1 MVRQQKASKSTQ
13 ITKPTPAVQKAASQ
27 KANCGYNPQHY
38 NQYQNHQ
45 QNYQAQQQRYYQ
57 QQQQQYQQCYRP
69 PQCHPR
75 FQQSHQQQRWDNDQY
90 WRHQR
95 QRQLEAEE
103 QAKAQRNREIKENA
117 ERERQAKAKLDQQLK
132 ESAERER
139 QAKAKRDQDLKKA
152 AERER
157 QAKAKREQ
165 ELKESAERER
175 QAKAKRDQELK
186 DCIEQEL
193 RAKINKELQAKL
205 KEEHARFEEEFT
217 VRIEAFKKE
226 QEEELKKREKDLENI
241 KKELQKQEESRAEAE
256 RQEKDRLEKETTAEA
271 ERLEK
276 ERSERHELVQPATM
290 RAAKVEQE
298 KILVTISNN
307 KAPAMNG
314 HGQNHVKSNGQ
325 GKFNDGKPPLRAI
338 LGNSAPQR
346 QQDASSV
353 FNTPE
358 GSYKRSLHPRVLH
371 PGQVRS
377 TGSSVNHRLKIT
389 PKLDTP
395 TPTPTTTVAPI
406 TPPASPEN
414 AQTKSAVEA
423 ASKNDVP
430 KVQGAQ
436 VQAGK
441 ANSTLK
447 AKVSLK
453 HDSSFDAVSSLNLYC
468 EENDFEKPTFNIF
481 NKPPHLHC
489 SVRIAGD
496 VYSSYPQEFSD
507 AETAYQRTA
516 QIAIQRIQHAESH
529 QKLTIC
535 TLSDEEFIDGLYKE
549 LLNYPH
555 GILGHK
561 LEDWYGRTFRQHL
574 PSHWY
579 DLIIESNKI
588 RVEHGIDPRIIL
600 FANEPGSSKPIPVN
614 TTSVLPELVLPWQL
628 NESGSHDWNMFISH
642 CDSTKRVWARLI
654 DQIANFEEL
663 TKHMGRQME
672 APLFRQKVV
681 KPLVQEVYL
690 VEIPDG
696 WNRVRVISVTE
707 EERSCRCH
715 FVDFGDVGLFD
726 FEELFQCPPQ
736 FKVLPAQAVCLSM
749 YALDKFE
756 DHPHAQQVLTKE
768 LDGQTVVAHV
778 LTTEKQFFEL
788 GGASQGVVENG
799 KRRAC
804 LVATLYDTST
814 AEDIH
819 LNDLVASRITKC
831 TPAPSLT
838 DEKKIGKTTPVLVS
852 HINEDGDLL
861 VLLRND
867 DLKFVERSIAQT
879 VADLGEQDRVS
890 YSDLLH
896 DRHVFVCDES
906 AEGLKQWFRGRLVA
920 RPQNPEEETF
930 DVYYVDDGRQRK
942 THISNIYRL
951 EANNRALATFP
962 PQALPVRLH
971 DVPEIAGQMLG
982 RLRGL
987 MPPRSEALLK
997 VVAKDGAM
1005 PLVNVFIRGQDPESM
1020 YMCVNIGLRLEFEM
1034 ASSIQ
1039 PEKCDYM
1046 LLSSNAQLPR
1056 RGSFSSVVSSQSS
1069 SSDLV
1074 ALTPPVTPQKA
1085 PAFSRSGTTNFSSL
1099 MLKDYEAIPAVGAYF
1114 EVRVALSVNPGH
1126 FAVQPYKCY
1135 NQLQTLMKNLQVH
1148 CKGPAAKG
1156 VQPSQL
1162 AIGEA
1167 YAAPDSDGV
1176 YHRVSIRKIYDEI
1189 IHVRFV
1195 DVGDDGVV
1203 ACDQLKT
1210 LQPDLRKLPK
1220 MALPAQLYGI
1230 QLTDVVWS
1238 KDTCVRF
1245 RQLTLGQKFIGIVRR
1260 MHKQRDDT
1268 RALCLELVDTSTP
1281 KDIKLHEILI
1291 KEKHAQPAT
1300 KEV

>member
-1 MVRQQKASKSTQ
+1 MLVEQEGEILSHVAKVVRALITSAKPPIELRSILRDYVAIEGEQLPFRQLGYSTAQELLQDTEEFNFNGHGNQIFITAKYSAKTDHIARMVRQQKNSKSSL
-13 ITKPTPAVQKAASQ
+13 ISKPPPAAQKAISQ
-27 KANCGYNPQHY
+27 KSNYGHNYHNNYNH
-38 NQYQNHQ
+38 YQNQQ
-45 QNYQAQQQRYYQ
+45 QNYHAQQQRYYQ
-57 QQQQQYQQCYRP
+57 QQQQQQQQHCYRP
-69 PQCHPR
+69 PQY
-75 FQQSHQQQRWDNDQY
+75 HQQYQQPYQQQGHWDNDQY

-95 QRQLEAEE
+95 QLEAEA
-103 QAKAQRNREIKENA
+103 QAKAQRDREAKQNA
-117 ERERQAKAKLDQQLK
+117 ERVRLAKAKREKELK
-132 ESAERER
+132 DSAERER
-139 QAKAKRDQDLKKA
+139 QAKAKREKELKES
-152 AERER
+152 AEREK
-157 QAKAKREQ
+157 QAKAKRDQ

-186 DCIEQEL
+186 ESAERERQAKAKRVQELKESAEREKQAKAKRDQELKDSIEKEL
-193 RAKINKELQAKL
+193 RAKINKELESQL
-205 KEEHARFEEEFT
+205 KKEHDRFEEELKE
-217 VRIEAFKKE
+217 RLEEFKKQ
-226 QEEELKKREKDLENI
+226 QEEELKKREEDLENL
-241 KKELQKQEESRAEAE
+241 KKELQRQEQKEIAREAE
-256 RQEKDRLEKETTAEA
+256 RQEQDRVEKEKR
-271 ERLEK
+271 ERLEQEK
-276 ERSERHELVQPATM
+276 LQDPVQPVTM
-290 RAAKVEQE
+290 RAAKVDQE
-298 KILVTISNN
+298 KIFVTIAND

-314 HGQNHVKSNGQ
+314 HGQNHVRSNGH
-325 GKFNDGKPPLRAI
+325 GNYNDGKPPLRAI

-346 QQDASSV
+346 NQEASSI

-358 GSYKRSLHPRVLH
+358 SSYKRPLHPRVLH

-377 TGSSVNHRLKIT
+377 TGSSVNHRLKVT
-389 PKLDTP
+389 PQSDAP
-395 TPTPTTTVAPI
+395 TPAEAPI

-414 AQTKSAVEA
+414 AQTKSAA
-423 ASKNDVP
+423 KASPKDDVLR
-430 KVQGAQ
+430 VHGGQ

-441 ANSTLK
+441 ASSTPK

-453 HDSSFDAVSSLNLYC
+453 LDSSFDAVSSLNLYC

-529 QKLTIC
+529 QKLTVC

-600 FANEPGSSKPIPVN
+600 FANEPGSSEPIRVN
-614 TTSVLPELVLPWQL
+614 TTSILPELMLPWQL

-654 DQIANFEEL
+654 DQIANLEEL
-663 TKHMGRQME
+663 TKYMGRQME
-672 APLFRQKVV
+672 APLFRQKVA
-681 KPLVQEVYL
+681 KPLVQEIYL

-696 WNRVRVISVTE
+696 WNRVRVISVNE
-707 EERSCRCH
+707 EDRSCRCH

-756 DHPHAQQVLTKE
+756 NHPHAQQVLTKE

-778 LTTEKQFFEL
+778 LTTEKQFLEL
-788 GGASQGVVENG
+788 GGVAQGVVENG

-838 DEKKIGKTTPVLVS
+838 DEKKIGKTTPIIVS

-906 AEGLKQWFRGRLVA
+906 VEGLKQWFRGRLVT
-920 RPQNPEEETF
+920 RPKNPEEETF

-997 VVAKDGAM
+997 VVAKDGAK

-1034 ASSIQ
+1034 ASS
-1039 PEKCDYM
+1039 
-1046 LLSSNAQLPR
+1046 
-1056 RGSFSSVVSSQSS
+1056 F
-1069 SSDLV
+1069 
-1074 ALTPPVTPQKA
+1074 
-1085 PAFSRSGTTNFSSL
+1085 TN
-1099 MLKDYEAIPAVGAYF
+1099 
-1114 EVRVALSVNPGH
+1114 
-1126 FAVQPYKCY
+1126 
-1135 NQLQTLMKNLQVH
+1135 
-1148 CKGPAAKG
+1148 
-1156 VQPSQL
+1156 
-1162 AIGEA
+1162 
-1167 YAAPDSDGV
+1167 
-1176 YHRVSIRKIYDEI
+1176 
-1189 IHVRFV
+1189 
-1195 DVGDDGVV
+1195 
-1203 ACDQLKT
+1203 
-1210 LQPDLRKLPK
+1210 
-1220 MALPAQLYGI
+1220 
-1230 QLTDVVWS
+1230 
-1238 KDTCVRF
+1238 
-1245 RQLTLGQKFIGIVRR
+1245 
-1260 MHKQRDDT
+1260 
-1268 RALCLELVDTSTP
+1268 
-1281 KDIKLHEILI
+1281 DI
-1291 KEKHAQPAT
+1291 
-1300 KEV
+1300 